1 MIKMRNVTNPTTVTD
16 IRSLQLQHGHT
27 VSSANKKDSFAK
39 VLEETANSASTFQ
52 GVKFSK
58 HAQERMMQRGIDVSE
73 EVMRNLNGA
82 VQKAKE
88 KGAKDTIVIG
98 PQGAFLVNITNNVV
112 ITTLSQQ
119 EMRSNIFTN
128 IDSAVLI

>member
-1 MIKMRNVTNPTTVTD
+1 
-16 IRSLQLQHGHT
+16 
-27 VSSANKKDSFAK
+27 
-39 VLEETANSASTFQ
+39 
-52 GVKFSK
+52 
-58 HAQERMMQRGIDVSE
+58 MQRGIDVSE